1 MTIKFEKPKFEK
13 PSRKN
18 VLGASMAL
26 TLILLG
32 VALTTFPESAVV
44 TNLALFAIVGIGVS
58 RAVYVRFLK
67 GTGRRKATMSS
78 AMAIDLPFL
87 NKTVK

>member
-1 MTIKFEKPKFEK
+1 MGIKFEKPKFEK

-26 TLILLG
+26 SLILLG
-32 VALTTFPESAVV
+32 IALTSFPDNAVV

-58 RAVYVRFLK
+58 RAMYVAFLK
-67 GTGRRKATMSS
+67 GTGRRKATVSNTMG
-78 AMAIDLPFL
+78 IDFPVLT
-87 NKTVK
+87 KIK